1 MLVVWGFGGGD
12 YAAIAGPKGQRK
24 LPEAALREVFKVV
37 DKDGDGVISLP
48 EFEAFLGGG
57 A

>member
-1 MLVVWGFGGGD
+1 MVVWGFGGGD